1 MIKPPATHR
10 NLSLGEW
17 SVGLENA
24 NRLDIQ
30 ADEWLSRDPDELA
43 SGNHGIEDQ
52 EILDPGVR
60 RPGLST
66 VQR

>member
-24 NRLDIQ
+24 NQLDIQ
-30 ADEWLSRDPDELA
+30 ADKWLSRDPDELA
-43 SGNHGIEDQ
+43 SGNHETEDQ

-60 RPGLST
+60 RAGLST